1 MRKMVISK
9 RRIRTSGGVRL
20 TLIYSVT
27 IDELSSSS
35 FAAGVESYGAGIYV
49 VELDEEICIRHI
61 TLRMREILTFAKL
74 LSRNYVT
81 PSTFSDVV
89 YDWLC
94 R

>member
-1 MRKMVISK
+1 MCKRK
-9 RRIRTSGGVRL
+9 IRTTGGERL

-27 IDELSSSS
+27 IDELSEASLAS
-35 FAAGVESYGAGIYV
+35 GLESYGASVAVKESG
-49 VELDEEICIRHI
+49 EEICIRHI
-61 TLRMREILTFAKL
+61 TLRSAEIFSLTSV

-81 PSTFSDVV
+81 PSTLGDVV